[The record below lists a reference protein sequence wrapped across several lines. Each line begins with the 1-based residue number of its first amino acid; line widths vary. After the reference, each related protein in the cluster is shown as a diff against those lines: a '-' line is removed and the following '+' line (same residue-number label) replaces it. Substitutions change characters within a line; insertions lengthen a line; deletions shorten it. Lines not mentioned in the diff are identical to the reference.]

1 MTERG
6 INDEEQL
13 EKSHTHAKKK
23 KTKQKDIERWRE
35 GDSERART

>member
-13 EKSHTHAKKK
+13 EKSHTHAKKNK
-23 KTKQKDIERWRE
+23 VERHRKM
-35 GDSERART
+35 ERGRQ